1 VVDFPRGTFVA
12 AAGGMGNG
20 RWLAA
25 PMKIGSA
32 EDKGEETTDVAEP
45 PEIWVGQD
53 VEVGPSSRQENKM
66 WATIDPK
73 RAVAVPGTYFG
84 FFHGPGARTSSAPG
98 PSEPEL
104 APVPEPSLTRAAV
117 VALLALLA
125 CLACISI
132 LVWS

>member
-1 VVDFPRGTFVA
+1 
-12 AAGGMGNG
+12 MGNA

-25 PMKIGSA
+25 PIKIGSA

-45 PEIWVGQD
+45 PELWVGQT
-53 VEVGPSSRQENKM
+53 VELTPPNPQPTKM

-84 FFHGPGARTSSAPG
+84 FFHNPRPRPYSERTPAPP
-98 PSEPEL
+98 PSEPEPEL
-104 APVPEPSLTRAAV
+104 GPVPESSPTRAAV
-117 VALLALLA
+117 VVLLALLA
-125 CLACISI
+125 CLACISF